1 MITVNMTETEYKAYQ
16 LYLKSIKVMLK
27 AGKNITRKVSAEEYL
42 SNEENNKDIEAGLD
56 DIKAGRITY
65 INPENIWEN
74 TSSQN
79 AGLERLI
86 RRIE

>member
-79 AGLERLI
+79 AGLER
-86 RRIE
+86 